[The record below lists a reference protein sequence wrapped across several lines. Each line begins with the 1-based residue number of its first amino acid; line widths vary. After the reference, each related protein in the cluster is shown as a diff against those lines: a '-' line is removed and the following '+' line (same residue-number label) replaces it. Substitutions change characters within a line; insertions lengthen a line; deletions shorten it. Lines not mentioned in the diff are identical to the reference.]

1 MRPGTNPFLTAA
13 FFAAL
18 SAAAFGQNPKG
29 RGPGTSPLSPDPSND
44 TPKYGVNGSADV
56 DTARGPRTITNDELD
71 VVFGSE
77 LNKKNAADETPKK
90 PKRSFWDRLLG
101 RSKHQA
107 APPDAAENP
116 KEDYQP

>member
-18 SAAAFGQNPKG
+18 SAAAYGQNPKG
-29 RGPGTSPLSPDPSND
+29 RSPGTSPTSPDPSND

-56 DTARGPRTITNDELD
+56 DTAHPKGITNSELD

-77 LNKKNAADETPKK
+77 VDRKDETPKK

-101 RSKHQA
+101 RNKHQETA
-107 APPDAAENP
+107 TEPVQNP
-116 KEDYQP
+116 KDDYQP